1 MSDNPDTSRQDAI
14 RAARKEIVRS
24 SVLALAALGA
34 IAFSCYA
41 WFVSSSSVSATGMS
55 AAIKGNAFE
64 LASVGSA
71 GAFDQKLSVA
81 DQIQGVSWDAKE
93 NGWITQTSQTIL
105 WKISDASH
113 LGNTTGSTGIEPG
126 SGGTLQFYVVPQ
138 GTGSMKLKASLE
150 FIPMKWDSDSENAK
164 LVENSDTVVEDFL
177 KGHIL
182 VRYRVGE
189 DQASTLIDPKN
200 GSFSLT
206 VEGQDPV
213 LVRLEW
219 NWAYLLENAIEEDR
233 VKKLVGTNPEYFL
246 CDDDG
251 SPVHGSISLP
261 EKNSQELRKYSNYY
275 NNADQY
281 IGANAGAIL
290 LRLTVNE

>member
-1 MSDNPDTSRQDAI
+1 MSDNPDTSRRDAI
-14 RAARKEIVRS
+14 REARREIIRS
-24 SVLALAALGA
+24 FFLALAALGA
-34 IAFSCYA
+34 IVFSCYA
-41 WFVSSSSVSATGMS
+41 WFVSSTAVSASGMS
-55 AAIKGNAFE
+55 ATIKGNAFE
-64 LASVGSA
+64 LVSVGSA
-71 GAFDQKLSVA
+71 GAFDEKLTDRTEGAV
-81 DQIQGVSWDAKE
+81 WEE
-93 NGWITQTSQTIL
+93 NNAGRITENSGTIL
-105 WKISDASH
+105 WRVSDTSH

-126 SGGTLQFYVVPQ
+126 SSGTLQFYVVPQ

-150 FIPMKWDSDSENAK
+150 LIPMKWDSDSENAK

-189 DQASTLIDPKN
+189 DQASTLIEPKN

-206 VEGQDPV
+206 VEGQEPV
-213 LVRLEW
+213 LVSLEW
-219 NWAYLLENAIEEDR
+219 KWAFLLENAIEEDR
-233 VKKLVGTNPEYFL
+233 VKQLVGTDPKYFL

-261 EKNSQELRKYSNYY
+261 EKNSQEFRKYSNYY

>member
-55 AAIKGNAFE
+55 ASIKGNAFE

-93 NGWITQTSQTIL
+93 NGWITHTSQTIL

-150 FIPMKWDSDSENAK
+150 FIPMNLEGEK
-164 LVENSDTVVEDFL
+164 LVNNENSHVKDFL

-213 LVRLEW
+213 LVSLEW
-219 NWAYLLENAIEEDR
+219 KWAFLLENAIEEDR
-233 VKKLVGTNPEYFL
+233 VKELVGTNPEYYL

-251 SPVHGSISLP
+251 NPVHGSISLP
-261 EKNSQELRKYSNYY
+261 EKNSQEFRKYSNYY

>member
-1 MSDNPDTSRQDAI
+1 MSDNPDTSRQDAV

-24 SVLALAALGA
+24 AILALAALGA

-55 AAIKGNAFE
+55 ASIKGNAFE

-105 WKISDASH
+105 WKVSDASN

-150 FIPMKWDSDSENAK
+150 LIPMKWDSDLQNAK
-164 LVENSDTVVEDFL
+164 LVENSDTVVKNFL

-182 VRYRVGE
+182 VWCRLGDGE
-189 DQASTLIDPKN
+189 KTLIDPKN

-206 VEGQDPV
+206 VEGQEPV

-219 NWAYLLENAIEEDR
+219 KWAFLLENAIEEDR
-233 VKKLVGTNPEYFL
+233 VKQLVGTDPKYFL